1 MPFRDVDYSQ
11 GGEMAILSYNV
22 VFKKNLH
29 ICTSGVTCCN
39 LTYSSTCRCRAV
51 NANSA
56 FKNRLLH
63 IAFITQTTSGKIMYI
78 QKNKGFAP

>member
-29 ICTSGVTCCN
+29 ICTSSVTNCI
-39 LTYSSTCRCRAV
+39 LTLSLSCRCCAV

-56 FKNRLLH
+56 FRKRASAHRLYNAND
-63 IAFITQTTSGKIMYI
+63 IRQNYV
-78 QKNKGFAP
+78 

>member
-1 MPFRDVDYSQ
+1 
-11 GGEMAILSYNV
+11 MAILSYNV

-39 LTYSSTCRCRAV
+39 LTYSLTCRCRAV

-56 FKNRLLH
+56 FRKRASAHSLYNAND
-63 IAFITQTTSGKIMYI
+63 IWQNYVYT
-78 QKNKGFAP
+78 KNKGFAP